1 VARMIMLGL
10 KFTGEVPFREV
21 YVHGLIRDHDGQK
34 MSKSKGNVIDPLD
47 IVDGI
52 SLEALLA
59 KRTSGL
65 MQPQMKSAIEKATR
79 KQFPLGIP
87 AFGTDALRLCFARL
101 ATQSR
106 DLRFD
111 MSRVEE
117 YRNFCN
123 KLWNAARYVLLNV
136 ENADAVAAGAEYS
149 LADRWIQSRLA
160 AMLARVE
167 SGFADYRLDV
177 AANAL
182 YEFTWHEFCDWY
194 LELSKA
200 VLQSDSAGSAVQRGA
215 RFTLINTLEVLLR
228 ALHPLAPFISE
239 EIWQRVR
246 LPAGVSGDTI
256 MRCSFPGA
264 ADIKVDHQAEQ
275 EMRWVIQFIEGVRQ
289 IRGELDIA
297 PSRKLE
303 VLLQNA
309 APRDTEYLGRN
320 LASLMRV
327 AGIDEP
333 RVLKSAQAAPISA
346 VAFVGTLEIL
356 VPMAGLIDPGAE
368 LDRLAKQRRKAA
380 IDLQK
385 MEAKLGNAEFAKN
398 APAAVVAKDRQR
410 LAELRTEIGQ
420 LEAQIARVSK
430 LKNQ

>member
-1 VARMIMLGL
+1 
-10 KFTGEVPFREV
+10 
-21 YVHGLIRDHDGQK
+21 
-34 MSKSKGNVIDPLD
+34 
-47 IVDGI
+47 
-52 SLEALLA
+52 
-59 KRTSGL
+59 L
-65 MQPQMKSAIEKATR
+65 MQPQMKPAIEKATR
-79 KQFPLGIP
+79 KQFPLGIA
-87 AFGTDALRLCFARL
+87 AFGTDALRLCLARL

-136 ENADAVAAGAEYS
+136 ENADAGPGGAEFS
-149 LADRWIQSRLA
+149 LADRWIQARLA

-200 VLQSDSAGSAVQRGA
+200 VLQSDSAGSAAKRGA

-256 MRCSFPGA
+256 MRCSFPSA
-264 ADIKVDHQAEQ
+264 TAIQVDHQAEQ

-309 APRDTEYLGRN
+309 APRDSGYLRRN

-327 AGIDEP
+327 AGIAEP
-333 RVLKSAQAAPISA
+333 RVLESAQAAPISA

-368 LDRLAKQRRKAA
+368 LERLAKQRRKAD
-380 IDLQK
+380 IDLKK
-385 MEAKLGNAEFAKN
+385 MEAKLGNAEFARN
-398 APAAVVAKDRQR
+398 APAEVVAKDRQR
-410 LAELRTEIGQ
+410 LAELRTEIAQ

-430 LKNQ
+430 LKDQ

>member
-1 VARMIMLGL
+1 
-10 KFTGEVPFREV
+10 
-21 YVHGLIRDHDGQK
+21 

-52 SLEALLA
+52 SLNDLLA

-65 MQPQMKSAIEKATR
+65 MQPQMKPAIEKATR
-79 KQFPLGIP
+79 KQFPQGIP

-111 MSRVEE
+111 MTRVEE

-123 KLWNAARYVLLNV
+123 KLWNAARYVLMNV
-136 ENADAVAAGAEYS
+136 ENQESGAQGAEFS
-149 LADRWIQSRLA
+149 LADRWIRTRLSG
-160 AMLARVE
+160 MLARVE
-167 SGFADYRLDV
+167 SGFAEYRLDTV
-177 AANAL
+177 ANTL

-200 VLQSDSAGSAVQRGA
+200 VLQSETATSAAKRGT
-215 RFTLINTLEVLLR
+215 RFTLINSLEVLLR
-228 ALHPLAPFISE
+228 ALHPIAPFITE

-246 LPAGVSGDTI
+246 TSAGAAGDTI
-256 MRCSFPGA
+256 MLCAFPSA
-264 ADIKVDHQAEQ
+264 ADVGADPDAEP
-275 EMRWVIQFIEGVRQ
+275 EMRWVIGFIEGVRQ

-309 APRDTEYLGRN
+309 SSKDTEYLDRN
-320 LASLMRV
+320 LPYLMRL
-327 AGIDEP
+327 AGVDVP
-333 RVLKSAQAAPISA
+333 RVLGPAQSAPISA

-356 VPMAGLIDPGAE
+356 VPMAGLIDPAAE
-368 LDRLAKQRRKAA
+368 LARLSKQRQKADV
-380 IDLQK
+380 DLKK
-385 MEAKLGNAEFAKN
+385 MESKLSNAEFAKN
-398 APAAVVAKDRQR
+398 APAEVVAKDQQR
-410 LAELRTEIGQ
+410 LAELRTELGQ
-420 LEAQIARVSK
+420 LAAQIARVTA
-430 LKNQ
+430 LKDQ